1 MSVEEE
7 PCPLCYRVGA
17 TMSRHHLIP
26 KSQGGIEVELICSDC
41 HSAIHARYSN
51 QTLAKMFYSLE
62 LLAADEDLAKAFKF
76 NSKQK
81 LYRRFRSKRSKDK
94 NNGTT

>member
-1 MSVEEE
+1 MKKEDE
-7 PCPLCYRVGA
+7 PKCPLCFRVGA
-17 TMSRHHLIP
+17 TMSLHHVVP
-26 KSQGGIEVELICSDC
+26 KSLGGTHVELICSDC

-51 QTLAKMFYSLE
+51 RTLAKLFNTLE

-81 LYRRFRSKRSKDK
+81 PYRRFRNKRSKK
-94 NNGTT
+94 KR